1 MKKTTGE
8 VVPAGGSRP
17 CGFFVPDGATTITIT
32 GTGTTGTTGTT
43 VIVVAIVLSAG
54 RTCIVFEVS
63 RERENVQLHEEGHGE
78 GRQGEEEEGEEGT
91 EGCQEK
97 RSREYVC

>member
-32 GTGTTGTTGTT
+32 GTGTTGT
-43 VIVVAIVLSAG
+43 AG